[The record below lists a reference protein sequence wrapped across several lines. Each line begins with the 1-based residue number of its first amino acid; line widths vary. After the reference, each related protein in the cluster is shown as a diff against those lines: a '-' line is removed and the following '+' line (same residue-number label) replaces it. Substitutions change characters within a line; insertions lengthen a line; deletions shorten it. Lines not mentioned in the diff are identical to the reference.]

1 MEMFDEMAAM
11 PFYDLRPDAVLFGE
25 EGESFLVATS
35 MERWDDL
42 ETALVGFSYDE
53 IGTTGGSRLKI
64 PGLIDVSLDEL
75 RGAYERDLFE
85 SHAPQGG
92 HIG

>member
-1 MEMFDEMAAM
+1 MR
-11 PFYDLRPDAVLFGE
+11 FYDLLHDADLYGE
-25 EGESFLVATS
+25 EGESILVPKS

-42 ETALVGFSYDE
+42 ETALVGYSYNE
-53 IGTTGGSRLKI
+53 LETTGGNRLKI
-64 PGLIDVSLDEL
+64 PTLIDVSLDEL